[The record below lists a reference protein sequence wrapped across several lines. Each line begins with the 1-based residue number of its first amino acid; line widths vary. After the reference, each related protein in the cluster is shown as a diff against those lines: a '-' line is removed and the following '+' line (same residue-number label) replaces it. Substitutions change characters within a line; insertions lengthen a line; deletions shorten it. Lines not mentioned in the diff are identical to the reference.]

1 MKGKLRLKIGLLLVL
16 SVLLLLPSVPVKAQA
31 ANTQSITAK
40 LDVLRPI
47 MDGKYW
53 NANLSPSDLISAVD
67 DGRINAKD
75 FGITGRGCA
84 SKDRPICTSNTFKY
98 GTEWTA
104 WQCNGFSKFI
114 AYYLFGSDGDVE
126 LWTKYTGTSIKDTT
140 FSPGDRI
147 GWNGHHAIVWKVE
160 NNYVYVAECWGT
172 KSDSHMGCQINFGYY
187 NGGGV
192 KNGGTKYST
201 RTLDELYSAL
211 SKLPGGYI
219 QKAPTISL
227 SGIYTLSPAC
237 APNSCLDVADW
248 GSDNETNIQ
257 LWEKT
262 GSDNQLFELVPQT
275 DGSYKIVSV
284 YAKKPLDVYRG
295 EALDEQNVQIYGD
308 NGADAANQKWWLEEY
323 EDGYYTITSALSD
336 SMRLDVSAGLE
347 ENGTNIQIYT
357 ANDSEAQRWKL
368 TFVRGLPPTI
378 SLSGQTIPGQL
389 KVGQSFGLRGTV
401 TASGGKLKEVYGA
414 IVDANGN
421 TVQSKTY
428 SMDSAT
434 NNLRYSVNQ
443 DLIFNKLPEGTYK
456 YYLSAVASNSY
467 GEAKEV
473 LLNAT
478 FTVGSGSSSSS
489 SSWASS
495 SSSSSSGSSGSTP
508 TPTQPPVKKETKK
521 PTVTISG
528 QTVPSTQKQ
537 GSNFGIR
544 GTVSTDCGKLTWLY
558 GYITDRNGNVL
569 QSGEYFPNSSSDN
582 LRYSINNDLI
592 FDRLSAG
599 SYIYWV
605 KATARNG
612 DQETTETLIYTEFQV
627 VSDAP
632 AATQPPETTPAPT
645 TPAAPAAPNISI
657 SEQTIPG
664 SQRVGRNFGI
674 RGIVTT
680 DCGQITRVYGA
691 ILDSN
696 GNTLQS
702 GTYYPDSS
710 SVNLRYNI
718 NNDLIFDNLSA
729 GNYTY
734 YVEVTANNG
743 GTEKT
748 QVLINAGFT
757 ES

>member
-1 MKGKLRLKIGLLLVL
+1 MKEKLRLKIGLLLVL

-53 NANLSPSDLISAVD
+53 NAGKGPAALIRAVD
-67 DGRINAKD
+67 EGNLTDEGLGLTTKKCKGRSTA
-75 FGITGRGCA
+75 TG
-84 SKDRPICTSNTFKY
+84 CTSNRFYY
-98 GTEWTA
+98 GAESSA
-104 WQCNGFSKFI
+104 IQCNGFSKFI
-114 AYYLFGSDGDVE
+114 AYYLYGADGD
-126 LWTKYTGTSIKDTT
+126 LTKWQDNVGDAIKDLA

-147 GWNGHHAIVWKVE
+147 GWYKNASEAHHAIVWKVVG
-160 NNYVYVAECWGT
+160 NDVYVAECLGG
-172 KSDSHMGCQINFGYY
+172 SCRIHFGFF
-187 NGGGV
+187 ND
-192 KNGGTKYST
+192 NESN
-201 RTLDELYSAL
+201 RTVDQLRTTLL
-211 SKLPGGYI
+211 NMPGGYI

-347 ENGTNIQIYT
+347 DNGTNIQIYT

-414 IVDANGN
+414 IVDDNRN

-467 GEAKEV
+467 GETREV

-489 SSWASS
+489 SWPSS

-645 TPAAPAAPNISI
+645 TPAAPAAPAAPNISI